1 MAKLKNN
8 RFILGDV
15 IPDWIEQYSKAG
27 RIKFEYD
34 DESNVISA
42 TIHSPTG
49 VKKAKL
55 GDTIVSTGS
64 GLIVIPNLKKRG

>member
-1 MAKLKNN
+1 MAKNKNK
-8 RFILGDV
+8 RFVLGQM
-15 IPDWIEQYSKAG
+15 IPDWIESYSKTG

-34 DESNVISA
+34 ENNVISA

-64 GLIVIPNLKKRG
+64 GLIVVPSLKKRG

>member
-1 MAKLKNN
+1 MAKNKNK
-8 RFILGDV
+8 RFVLGQM
-15 IPDWIEQYSKAG
+15 IPDWIESYSKTG

-34 DESNVISA
+34 DENNVISA

-64 GLIVIPNLKKRG
+64 GLIVVPSLKKRG